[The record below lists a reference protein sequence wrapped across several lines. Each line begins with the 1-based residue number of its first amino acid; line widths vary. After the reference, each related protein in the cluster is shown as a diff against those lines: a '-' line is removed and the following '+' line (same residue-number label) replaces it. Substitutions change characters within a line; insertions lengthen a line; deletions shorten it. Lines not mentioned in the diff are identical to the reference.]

1 MSRVRMTFAVTCILI
16 SMAQGSA
23 AAAKEDYG
31 MKDLNID
38 IVVSVVGQPIPE
50 QMIAPMTKDQKYNKA
65 RALNFSPKPL
75 PYVAG
80 SRLKLKIEAVSL
92 DGKRE
97 DITNSKF
104 VTIFTTDYVLHLC
117 QGRHLCLWPEGKSI
131 DFRSDPLTARYGDA
145 SIKVEYTT
153 PDGKIG
159 FNGFVIDVLP
169 KHPSDVLP
177 SPLDK
182 ESADTRTREPAK
194 PDKELPATA
203 WRDLIN
209 LNGIEVNVN
218 PNNPTQMIIFFD
230 SNCPYSAE
238 LWQRLY
244 GKDSKHKQVASFW
257 VPVAYMH
264 QTSLGKAAYL
274 LEQRSPQ
281 ALSTNFERFEEKNR
295 QGGTP
300 EARLIPKTR
309 QAIEQNAA
317 QWNKLFGATPLMVYR
332 MPNQKIYWHMGLP
345 EEKPFEDLLKKLSP
359 PKADPVAK

>member
-1 MSRVRMTFAVTCILI
+1 MNQIRMAFIMILLLSIAPGHAAKKEYEIKDLNVDILI
-16 SMAQGSA
+16 SI
-23 AAAKEDYG
+23 E
-31 MKDLNID
+31 
-38 IVVSVVGQPIPE
+38 GQTMPE
-50 QMIAPMTKDQKYNKA
+50 QMLTPGKKDQNYN
-65 RALNFSPKPL
+65 RTRSLNFHPKPL

-80 SRLKLKIEAVSL
+80 SRLTLKIEAVSL

-104 VTIFTTDYVLHLC
+104 VKLRTDDYMAHIC
-117 QGRHLCLWPEGKSI
+117 EGRHLCLWPEGKPI
-131 DFRSDPLTARYGDA
+131 DFRSAPPTLRYGPALVD
-145 SIKVEYTT
+145 VEYIT
-153 PDGKIG
+153 PDGRIG
-159 FNGFVIDVLP
+159 FNGFAVDILP
-169 KHPSDVLP
+169 KHPNDVLP

-182 ESADTRTREPAK
+182 DSADSRTHETSK

-209 LNGIEVNVN
+209 LNGIEVNVSS
-218 PNNPTQMIIFFD
+218 NNPTQMIIFFD
-230 SNCPYSAE
+230 PNCPYSAE

-244 GKDSKHKQVASFW
+244 EKESKHKQVASFW

-264 QTSLGKAAYL
+264 RTSLGKAAYL

-281 ALSTNFERFEEKNR
+281 ALSTNFERFDEKNR
-295 QGGTP
+295 QGGTS
-300 EARLIPKTR
+300 EARVIPKTR

-345 EEKPFEDLLKKLSP
+345 EEKPFGDLLKKLSP
-359 PKADPVAK
+359 AKADPVAK